1 MNFLEVI
8 ASTDW
13 KLLAEQ
19 KAALIKAC
27 GFDGALSG
35 LLSWIDAVQDAASEE
50 GHPVV
55 WLDDQG
61 SRKRALRRRQP
72 VSAELNL
79 TPSARRMIDL
89 STAHIEKDDMR
100 VFGMLGNMKPRAVSH
115 EYGLIVFVN
124 SDPNSLDE
132 AVACMKAEGVSDAF
146 IAIYAAAAKMGGD
159 VMAINFDRDGEI
171 QEGLPTFDW

>member
-1 MNFLEVI
+1 MTQYIITVRQLVADENLTKNDDRIDNPSGTYAYEAPSEDDALDEFHNHI
-8 ASTDW
+8 A
-13 KLLAEQ
+13 
-19 KAALIKAC
+19 IAC
-27 GFDGALSG
+27 
-35 LLSWIDAVQDAASEE
+35 
-50 GHPVV
+50 
-55 WLDDQG
+55 LDDFEVT
-61 SRKRALRRRQP
+61 
-72 VSAELNL
+72 VSTFKPDL
-79 TPSARRMIDL
+79 TPSVRRMIDL
-89 STAHIEKDDMR
+89 STAHIEKNDMR